1 MCIDQLLSG
10 LTKTTRH
17 ARPRVCAVG
26 IHPTRNRGVTAV
38 IIQLSRRA
46 YFDFDSCTR
55 GIAAVARK
63 STRSFPF
70 IYRGRT
76 ERCFRHESYAIS
88 THTHSGY
95 TAASVT
101 SKYHHHFAHQM
112 QFTWAHVTMIWLN
125 VQHWQLPFHIHR
137 HLHQLNRPPT
147 ALLRPETLQK
157 WRIMTTRWR
166 INSPYSVDYFHNHRL
181 CVCTRL
187 CILYITDTGDV
198 KCFSRFFILVTF
210 LRI

>member
-1 MCIDQLLSG
+1 MHDREYVPSESTRLVTAALPQLLYSSLGG
-10 LTKTTRH
+10 LISILIP
-17 ARPRVCAVG
+17 APAELPRW
-26 IHPTRNRGVTAV
+26 RGSLRDHFHLYT
-38 IIQLSRRA
+38 
-46 YFDFDSCTR
+46 
-55 GIAAVARK
+55 AAVQSAVLD
-63 STRSFPF
+63 TNLTL
-70 IYRGRT
+70 YRR
-76 ERCFRHESYAIS
+76 
-88 THTHSGY
+88 THSGC
-95 TAASVT
+95 TARSVT

-137 HLHQLNRPPT
+137 HLHQLNT

-166 INSPYSVDYFHNHRL
+166 TNSPYSVDYFHNHKL

-198 KCFSRFFILVTF
+198 KCFSCFFILVTF